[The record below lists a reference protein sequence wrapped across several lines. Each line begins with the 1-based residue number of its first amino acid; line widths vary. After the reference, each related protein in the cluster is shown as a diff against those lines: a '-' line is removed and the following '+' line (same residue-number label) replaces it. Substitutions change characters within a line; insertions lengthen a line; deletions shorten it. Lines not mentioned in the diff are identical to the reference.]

1 LNSQE
6 ILEYIDSEIARLQ
19 QAKVLLNGGAP
30 ASTKRGAAKPAPVAA
45 TSFEFGTDATPAP
58 QKRRRLSAQARAR
71 IAAAQKLRW
80 AKVRAAKK

>member
-19 QAKVLLNGGAP
+19 QAKVVLNGGAP
-30 ASTKRGAAKPAPVAA
+30 ASTKRGVANSTPAAA
-45 TSFEFGTDATPAP
+45 TSFEVGTDATPAP
-58 QKRRRLSAQARAR
+58 RKRRRLSAQARAR